1 MKKISAILILSVFAI
16 LFSCQKQLEI
26 TPHKIYYDNYYQNQD
41 DALGA
46 INAVYSILTQVNQ
59 YNSYLWL
66 IQDVASDD
74 CNARATLNDPNI
86 HQFDTY
92 DFNTTNNYLSGI
104 WQSSYLGISRA
115 NIVIEKVPEIDMDST
130 LKVRILGEASFL
142 RGLFYFNLVRLF
154 GDVPLVLK
162 PVTSSLTDEELYVTR
177 TDKQEIYE
185 QIFIDFNYATTACP
199 KAYYSGAD
207 KGRVTQGAALAF
219 LAKAYLTNKQYDKAS
234 LKAKE
239 TIDLGSF
246 GLWDDFSDNFKD
258 AKRNGKESVFAA
270 QFFAGVP
277 SQNNQIVISGLPSE
291 PGLFPAGVEIML
303 PTTDLLNSFEEGDFR
318 KETTF
323 FDNYW
328 FYEFDPHIW
337 KHWDQ
342 DTYDAD
348 KTAQCGSNFAVMR
361 FSEVLLIYAEAIN
374 EISGPTGDSYD
385 AINQVRARARNGVED
400 VLPDLSGLSQDE
412 FRDAVLRERR
422 SEFVNEGMRW
432 YDLVRTGSLIEYV
445 IRAKGDKANPQEFN
459 YVFPIPQRELDVNHN
474 LTQNPNY

>member
-1 MKKISAILILSVFAI
+1 MKKISAIILLLAFAI
-16 LFSCQKQLEI
+16 LFSCQKQLEL
-26 TPHKIYYDNYYQNQD
+26 TPKKIYYDNYYQTQE

-74 CNARATLNDPNI
+74 CDARANLNDPNI

-92 DFNTTNNYLSGI
+92 NFNTTNNYLSGI
-104 WQSSYLGISRA
+104 WQASYLGISRA

-142 RGLFYFNLVRLF
+142 RGLFYYNLVRLF

-162 PVTSSLTDEELYVTR
+162 PVSSSLTDEEVYVSR
-177 TDKQEIYE
+177 TDKQTVYE
-185 QIFIDFNYATTACP
+185 QIFIDLEFASTACP
-199 KAYYSGAD
+199 KTYYSASD

-219 LAKAYLTNKQYDKAS
+219 LAKAYLTNKQFDKS
-234 LKAKE
+234 QLKAKE

-246 GLWDDFSDNFKD
+246 GLWDDFSNNFKD

-303 PTTDLLNSFEEGDFR
+303 PTTDLINSFEEGDFR

-323 FDNYW
+323 FDKYW
-328 FYEFDPHIW
+328 FYEYDPHIW

-342 DTYDAD
+342 DTYEPDQ
-348 KTAQCGSNFAVMR
+348 TAQCGSNFAIMR

-374 EISGPTGDSYD
+374 EVSGPNGDAYD

-400 VLPDLSGLSQDE
+400 VLPDLTGLSQDE
-412 FRDAVLRERR
+412 FRDAVLHERR
-422 SEFVNEGMRW
+422 TEFVNEGVRW
-432 YDLVRTGSLIEYV
+432 YDLVRTGNLIEYV
-445 IRAKGDKANPQEFN
+445 NRAKGDKANPQEFN
-459 YVFPIPQRELDVNHN
+459 YVFPIPQRELDVNKN